1 METHRLDILEP
12 IPEIDKLIEYLKL
25 VPPNGIVLEVGT
37 YLGGTTTR
45 LAAARPDVKIF
56 TIDPCA
62 NSGMWE
68 GCGEYGSYATK
79 KLIGEFGIIPNERT
93 VRENCN
99 RFPNIHFMKGYS
111 PQDFLDWETP
121 IDLYFEDGDHGKVW
135 YGMSHWA
142 NRVKPGGYLIAHDY
156 HMPQPFK
163 SVTEISNWPD
173 WDFVEEYCNTDIP
186 ENKAKIAIIKKRKL
200 KKNVSDYF

>member
-1 METHRLDILEP
+1 METHRLDQLQP
-12 IPEIDKLIEYLKL
+12 IPEIDRLIYYLNL
-25 VPPNGIVLEVGT
+25 VPSNGIVLEVGT
-37 YLGGTTTR
+37 YLAGTTTK

-56 TIDPCA
+56 TIDPCK

-68 GCGEYGSYATK
+68 GCGEYGTYAK
-79 KLIGEFGIIPNERT
+79 ERIVGQFGIIPNEKT

-111 PQDFLDWETP
+111 PQDFLDWDTP

-142 NRVKPGGYLIAHDY
+142 NRVKPGGYLVAHDY
-156 HMPQPFK
+156 QMPQPYK

-173 WDFVEEYCNTDIP
+173 WDFVEEWTRSDLVP
-186 ENKAKIAIIKKRKL
+186 GETSKIGVLKKRK
-200 KKNVSDYF
+200 KT